1 MNIVEKK
8 VAELIPYENNP
19 RINENAVGA
28 VAESIREFGFKVPI
42 VVDKNNVIVCGHT
55 RVSAAEQ
62 LGLKTVPCVVA
73 DDLTEEQIRAFRLAD
88 NKTAELATWDEE
100 KLLAELEAVKDIDM
114 ASFGFEDL
122 EVEMTEYKAE
132 EDNFEPE
139 LPEEPKTKRG
149 DIYELGD
156 HRLMCGDSTSED
168 DLTALVGGCKAKM
181 VFTDPPYG
189 VAIGDKN
196 KALESVQKS
205 GRITENIIADNWQID
220 DLYKMLVKAFTNLR
234 QNGADEDCAYY
245 VTSPQGGD
253 LGLMMMMMMRDAGLT
268 VRHMLIW
275 VKNVATFSLGRLD
288 YDYRHEPI
296 FYTWTKKHNF
306 YGAYDTTVIEKMSKK
321 ELVELVRKL
330 MYPKDDSVQ
339 YFDKPHK
346 CDLHPTM
353 KPVKLVAK
361 FILNSS
367 KPGETVL
374 DIFGGSG
381 TTMIACEQLGRKC
394 RMMELDPKYCDV
406 IVKRWEEFTGKKAV
420 LVNG

>member
-253 LGLMMMMMMRDAGLT
+253 LGLMMMLMMRDAGLT

-306 YGAYDTTVIEKMSKK
+306 Y
-321 ELVELVRKL
+321 
-330 MYPKDDSVQ
+330 
-339 YFDKPHK
+339 
-346 CDLHPTM
+346 
-353 KPVKLVAK
+353 
-361 FILNSS
+361 
-367 KPGETVL
+367 
-374 DIFGGSG
+374 
-381 TTMIACEQLGRKC
+381 
-394 RMMELDPKYCDV
+394 
-406 IVKRWEEFTGKKAV
+406 
-420 LVNG
+420 